1 MTGEETKSV
10 FPDCLQ
16 VTSCSS
22 YWNIYTS
29 LRPIRSHF
37 RSQKRSRDSHCSGQ
51 KLVSQIKH
59 VKKRSDRCQCH
70 VPVQIF
76 PPYVWYFCYF
86 NEYAHKKCMMV
97 LCKGWIWK
105 KKDLQTN
112 RQLWWDHKYFHVNTP
127 ASTGKVVQWY
137 RSLSYPTQQDVEPF
151 LRLVSFTW
159 GNLFHTAE
167 ITGRP
172 N

>member
-1 MTGEETKSV
+1 MSQFKYFHHMYGIFVILMSMRIKSV
-10 FPDCLQ
+10 WW
-16 VTSCSS
+16 SS
-22 YWNIYTS
+22 
-29 LRPIRSHF
+29 
-37 RSQKRSRDSHCSGQ
+37 
-51 KLVSQIKH
+51 
-59 VKKRSDRCQCH
+59 VKAES
-70 VPVQIF
+70 
-76 PPYVWYFCYF
+76 
-86 NEYAHKKCMMV
+86 E
-97 LCKGWIWK
+97 

-137 RSLSYPTQQDVEPF
+137 RSLSYPTQQDVESF